1 MRPNIRVNFT
11 KAPEH
16 EQSVQMWCG
25 CVPFHLS
32 GGMATRWLA
41 VVESAVVWVFKFLY
55 NVEMS
60 PVFQVLCWK
69 CTKSSI
75 LRTTSCFVCRRYAHF
90 LLCDVITTQYH
101 RPIIQGFVIV
111 RRVLDELCNSW
122 SVSWS
127 SFAVRLE
134 VSVAVNGF
142 PEVMEWWNKAAIR
155 LVQLPYSL
163 ISWCDTNLSGAR
175 YSSCMYV
182 DVGPSSFSMGVC
194 KIVVFHASDVNYDV
208 KLKTM

>member
-1 MRPNIRVNFT
+1 M
-11 KAPEH
+11 
-16 EQSVQMWCG
+16 
-25 CVPFHLS
+25 
-32 GGMATRWLA
+32 
-41 VVESAVVWVFKFLY
+41 
-55 NVEMS
+55 
-60 PVFQVLCWK
+60 
-69 CTKSSI
+69 
-75 LRTTSCFVCRRYAHF
+75 CRRYAHF

-122 SVSWS
+122 SVSRS
-127 SFAVRLE
+127 SFAVRVE

-142 PEVMEWWNKAAIR
+142 PEVMEFRSMLLKCSQISCDKAAIR
-155 LVQLPYSL
+155 VVQLPYSL

>member
-1 MRPNIRVNFT
+1 ML
-11 KAPEH
+11 
-16 EQSVQMWCG
+16 WC
-25 CVPFHLS
+25 
-32 GGMATRWLA
+32 A
-41 VVESAVVWVFKFLY
+41 FLY

-60 PVFQVLCWK
+60 PVFQVLCWKSSILQTTSCFVCRWKCTKSSILQTTSCFVCRWK